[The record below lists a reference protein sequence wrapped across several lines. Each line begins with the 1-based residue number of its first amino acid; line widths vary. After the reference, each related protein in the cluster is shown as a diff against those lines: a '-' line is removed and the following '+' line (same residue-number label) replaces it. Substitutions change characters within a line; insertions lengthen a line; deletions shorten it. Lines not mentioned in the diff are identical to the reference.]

1 MNYAQAGLVCTA
13 RTKYNLVKDN
23 YNITCTC

>member
-1 MNYAQAGLVCTA
+1 
-13 RTKYNLVKDN
+13 VKDN